1 MALPMSN
8 KYSIELF
15 TELDICYSGDVALEN
30 WFGFFFFS
38 FLVYFYSRYLL
49 NVHLTNENYVM
60 IMKTTLYLK
69 STFIKTSVL
78 FSPYFWKAK
87 TWAVFARLEK
97 DGYACSSLWALI
109 DQVLRLKI
117 LFLRQKHHCLSPV
130 AETDWQETSGS
141 S

>member
-8 KYSIELF
+8 TYSIELF
-15 TELDICYSGDVALEN
+15 TELDICYSGDVALEK

-38 FLVYFYSRYLL
+38 SFLVSFYSRHLL

-78 FSPYFWKAK
+78 FSP
-87 TWAVFARLEK
+87 
-97 DGYACSSLWALI
+97 
-109 DQVLRLKI
+109 
-117 LFLRQKHHCLSPV
+117 LFLESQNV
-130 AETDWQETSGS
+130 GS
-141 S
+141 VCQA